1 MIELNRVGD
10 SIIHHCQPL
19 PPITLDYTIRVDSAY
34 IEATPKPS
42 PYTIY
47 DVSVLQNDPTYDLVK
62 ERIFHSPNTMT
73 TLEEISKIDTHLAL
87 VIQAIAQSKG
97 KHTFFT
103 SMAADPVNFLKRW
116 ISSQKRDLEV
126 ILGEA
131 TRPGVRLP
139 GYLRDANA
147 PADDNGMSLG
157 DEWRKGGKDGVWGT
171 QTARESVGLFLARSG
186 GRH

>member
-10 SIIHHCQPL
+10 AIIQHCQPL
-19 PPITLDYTIRVDSAY
+19 PPITLEYTIRVDSPY
-34 IEATPKPS
+34 INATPKPS

-62 ERIFHSPNTMT
+62 DRIFHSPDT
-73 TLEEISKIDTHLAL
+73 TAMLEQIAKIDTHLAL

-131 TRPGVRLP
+131 ARPGVRLP
-139 GYLRDANA
+139 GYLRDPNA
-147 PADDNGMSLG
+147 PADDSGLALG
-157 DEWRKGGKDGVWGT
+157 DEWRKGGKDGVWGS
-171 QTARESVGLFLARSG
+171 QTARESVGLFLARG